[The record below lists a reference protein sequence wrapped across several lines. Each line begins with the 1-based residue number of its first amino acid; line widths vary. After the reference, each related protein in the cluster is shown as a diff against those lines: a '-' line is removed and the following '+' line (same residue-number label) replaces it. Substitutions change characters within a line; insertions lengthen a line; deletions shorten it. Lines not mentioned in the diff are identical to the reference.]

1 MKKLIL
7 QSLAII
13 AVNIVVGALTIL
25 AFFALIFRGD
35 PILAAIPALMA
46 LPGILLQPW
55 FVLFIFTDGLII
67 APIQTSVISVP
78 LYFVLERMGKLNRAK
93 RVVARLKNRKAV
105 AVIAGIVLC
114 MLAVGFA
121 RYVDFPALR
130 HGVPGTSALK
140 HSLKDMDLALGSSR
154 YYCLGSFIDSEWL
167 WQVSLSEQDM
177 HLLADK
183 MSMHPMP
190 ADQVGEAF
198 RNMPPYW
205 WQPAISDQ
213 THVMATAKFPMEGR
227 GSDGWHAMATWNPED
242 NVLHM
247 WIKDNF

>member
-13 AVNIVVGALTIL
+13 AVN
-25 AFFALIFRGD
+25 
-35 PILAAIPALMA
+35 
-46 LPGILLQPW
+46 
-55 FVLFIFTDGLII
+55 
-67 APIQTSVISVP
+67 ISVP

-114 MLAVGFA
+114 MLAIGFA

-167 WQVSLSEQDM
+167 WRHGTPKTMYSTC
-177 HLLADK
+177 
-183 MSMHPMP
+183 
-190 ADQVGEAF
+190 G
-198 RNMPPYW
+198 
-205 WQPAISDQ
+205 
-213 THVMATAKFPMEGR
+213 
-227 GSDGWHAMATWNPED
+227 
-242 NVLHM
+242 
-247 WIKDNF
+247 